1 MQNPDSMPILARNLS
16 LLLQSLNIKYDQN
29 VLPLTLEYVHKWITT
44 LLLDA
49 YQISSDNKIT
59 VEDIKQTITSRVQ
72 WEFIPVPSR
81 TMFAKLA
88 DQLNTKPLPM
98 IKEVAGLRLP
108 DDNDCLAYSSFKT
121 IPMQQID
128 LQNPY
133 EQENE
138 DDDDLDAM
146 EVDEEPQPT
155 PMPAEMQASLLT
167 NRMDIREED
176 EDYD

>member
-1 MQNPDSMPILARNLS
+1 MQTHPEQMPLLARNIS
-16 LLLQSLNIKYDQN
+16 LLLQSLNIKFDQN

-49 YQISSDNKIT
+49 YQISSDNNIT
-59 VEDIKQTITSRVQ
+59 VDDIKQTITSRVQ

-88 DQLNTKPLPM
+88 DQLNSKPLPM
-98 IKEVAGLRLP
+98 VKDVSGLRLP
-108 DDNDCLAYSSFKT
+108 DDNDCLVYSSFKT
-121 IPMQQID
+121 IPMQQIE

-133 EQENE
+133 NQIDADKMELDSE
-138 DDDDLDAM
+138 DEL
-146 EVDEEPQPT
+146 Q
-155 PMPAEMQASLLT
+155 PMPVEMKQATSSTRL
-167 NRMDIREED
+167 DIRDED

>member
-1 MQNPDSMPILARNLS
+1 MQNPEQMPLLARNLS

-49 YQISSDNKIT
+49 YQISSDNRIT

-81 TMFAKLA
+81 TMFSKLA
-88 DQLNTKPLPM
+88 DSLNAKPLP
-98 IKEVAGLRLP
+98 IVKEVSGLRLP

-121 IPMQQID
+121 IPLQQIE

-133 EQENE
+133 SQS
-138 DDDDLDAM
+138 DDQMDVDKSDGE
-146 EVDEEPQPT
+146 EVQPQ
-155 PMPAEMQASLLT
+155 PMPAEMQASLLS
-167 NRMDIREED
+167 NRMDIRDED